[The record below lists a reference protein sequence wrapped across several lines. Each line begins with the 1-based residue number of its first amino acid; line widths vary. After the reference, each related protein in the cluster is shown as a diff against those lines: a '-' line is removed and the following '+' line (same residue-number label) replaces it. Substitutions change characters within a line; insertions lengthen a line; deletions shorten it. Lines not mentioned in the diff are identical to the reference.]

1 VGVSPSYS
9 LIDNPIYKRVAF
21 HFPGQASWY
30 HEHKIMTKLLY
41 EIDDGIGW
49 IRFNKP
55 EILNAI
61 DARETQRLVEVL
73 QEASD
78 DRKVKAVII
87 SSVGDAFSVGDDLKV
102 AMEEYPKILSG
113 EIHPILDIVEDI
125 TENLQEIPRI
135 IRKSSKVFISA
146 VRGYA
151 VGAGFE
157 IAIDSDMIVAAE
169 NAIFGFPEMN
179 AGMTVT
185 GAASKLLPMIVGLN
199 RAREL
204 MLTGEFIDAHEAWR
218 IGLVNKL
225 VGPGEEEHKAEAM
238 ARMVMSRAPLAI
250 TQHKRL
256 LAQSTEADFETVLN
270 LEKQTISNLIYTE
283 DYGEA
288 IKAFTEKRKP
298 VFKGR

>member
-1 VGVSPSYS
+1 
-9 LIDNPIYKRVAF
+9 
-21 HFPGQASWY
+21 
-30 HEHKIMTKLLY
+30 MTKLLY
-41 EIDDGIGW
+41 EVKDGIGW

-61 DARETQRLVEVL
+61 DPKETQRLVDVL
-73 QEASD
+73 KQASD
-78 DRKVKAVII
+78 DPEIKAVII
-87 SSVGDAFSVGDDLKV
+87 SSIGDAYCVGDDLKV
-102 AMEEYPKILSG
+102 ALEEYPKILSG

-157 IAIDSDMIVAAE
+157 IAIDSDLIVAAD
-169 NAIFGFPEMN
+169 NAVFGFPEMN

-185 GAASKLLPMIVGLN
+185 GGASKLLPMIVGLN
-199 RAREL
+199 KAREL
-204 MLTGEFIDAHEAWR
+204 MLTGEFIDAEEGYR
-218 IGLVNKL
+218 IGLVNKMVPL
-225 VGPGEEEHKAEAM
+225 GEEENAAKAM
-238 ARMVMSRAPLAI
+238 AQMVMSRAPLAI

-256 LAQSTEADFETVLN
+256 LAQSTEADFETALN
-270 LEKQTISNLIYTE
+270 LEKQTISNLIFTE

-288 IKAFTEKRKP
+288 IKAFAAKRKP
-298 VFKGR
+298 KFKGR

>member
-1 VGVSPSYS
+1 
-9 LIDNPIYKRVAF
+9 
-21 HFPGQASWY
+21 
-30 HEHKIMTKLLY
+30 MTKLLY
-41 EIDDGIGW
+41 EIKGGIGW

-61 DARETQRLVEVL
+61 DPNETRRLVEL
-73 QEASD
+73 LRESSED
-78 DRKVKAVII
+78 KNVKAVII
-87 SSVGDAFSVGDDLKV
+87 SSIGDAFSVGDDLKV

-135 IRKSSKVFISA
+135 IRKSSKVYISA

-157 IAIDSDMIVAAE
+157 IAIDSDMIVAAD

-185 GAASKLLPMIVGLN
+185 GGASKLLPMIVGLN
-199 RAREL
+199 KAREL
-204 MLTGEFIDAHEAWR
+204 MLTGEFINADEAYR
-218 IGLVNKL
+218 IGLANKVVPL
-225 VGPGEEEHKAEAM
+225 GEEEIAAEKLAKL
-238 ARMVMSRAPLAI
+238 VMSRAPLAI

-256 LAQSTEADFETVLN
+256 LAQSTEADFETALN
-270 LEKQTISNLIYTE
+270 LEKQTISNLIFTE

-288 IKAFTEKRKP
+288 VKAFTDKRKP
-298 VFKGR
+298 KFKGR

>member
-1 VGVSPSYS
+1 
-9 LIDNPIYKRVAF
+9 
-21 HFPGQASWY
+21 
-30 HEHKIMTKLLY
+30 MTKLLY
-41 EIDDGIGW
+41 KVKQGIAW
-49 IRFNKP
+49 IRFNKS

-61 DARETQRLVEVL
+61 DPQETQRFVDLLRQTSE
-73 QEASD
+73 D
-78 DRKVKAVII
+78 KKVKAIII
-87 SSVGDAFSVGDDLKV
+87 SSIGNAFSVGDDLKV
-102 AMEEYPKILSG
+102 AMDEYPKILSG

-135 IRKSSKVFISA
+135 IRKSSKVVISA

-157 IAIDSDMIVAAE
+157 IAIDSDMIVAAD

-185 GAASKLLPMIVGLN
+185 GGASKLLASIVGLN
-199 RAREL
+199 KAREL
-204 MLTGEFIDAHEAWR
+204 MLTGEFIDAEEGYR

-225 VGPGEEEHKAEAM
+225 VPLGEEEQAAEPM
-238 ARMVMSRAPLAI
+238 SRMVMSRAPLAI

-256 LAQSTEADFETVLN
+256 LAQSTDADFETVLN
-270 LEKQTISNLIYTE
+270 LEKQTISNLIFTE

-288 IKAFTEKRKP
+288 IKAFSEKRKP

>member
-1 VGVSPSYS
+1 
-9 LIDNPIYKRVAF
+9 
-21 HFPGQASWY
+21 
-30 HEHKIMTKLLY
+30 MTQLLY
-41 EIDDGIGW
+41 EIREGIAW

-55 EILNAI
+55 KILNAI
-61 DARETQRLVEVL
+61 DPDETRRLVEL
-73 QEASD
+73 LRQASVD
-78 DRKVKAVII
+78 KNVKAII
-87 SSVGDAFSVGDDLKV
+87 ICGNGDAFCVGDDLKV
-102 AMEEYPKILSG
+102 AMEEYPRILSG

-135 IRKSSKVFISA
+135 IRKSSKVVISA
-146 VRGYA
+146 VHGYA

-157 IAIDSDMIVAAE
+157 IAIDSDLIIASEDAV
-169 NAIFGFPEMN
+169 FGFPEMN

-185 GAASKLLPMIVGLN
+185 GGASKLLPMIVGLN
-199 RAREL
+199 KAREL
-204 MLTGEFIDAHEAWR
+204 MLTGEFIDGAEGYR

-225 VGPGEEEHKAEAM
+225 VANGQVEAAAEKM
-238 ARMVMSRAPLAI
+238 ARTIMSRAPIAI

-288 IKAFTEKRKP
+288 VTAFSEKRKP

>member
-1 VGVSPSYS
+1 
-9 LIDNPIYKRVAF
+9 
-21 HFPGQASWY
+21 
-30 HEHKIMTKLLY
+30 MTKLLY
-41 EIDDGIGW
+41 EVDQGIGW

-61 DARETQRLVEVL
+61 DPKETQRLVDL
-73 QEASD
+73 LRQASED
-78 DRKVKAVII
+78 KNVGAIII
-87 SSVGDAFSVGDDLKV
+87 SSVGEAFSVGDDLKV

-135 IRKSSKVFISA
+135 IRKSSKVVISA
-146 VRGYA
+146 VRGYS

-157 IAIDSDMIVAAE
+157 IAIDSDMIVAAD
-169 NAIFGFPEMN
+169 NAVFGFPEMN

-185 GAASKLLPMIVGLN
+185 GGASKLLPMIVGLN

-204 MLTGEFIDAHEAWR
+204 MLTGDFIDAKEGYR

-225 VGPGEEEHKAEAM
+225 VPLGEEEAAAEAL
-238 ARMVMSRAPLAI
+238 ARKVMSRAPLAI

-256 LAQSTEADFETVLN
+256 LSQSVDADFETALN
-270 LEKQTISNLIYTE
+270 LEKQTISNLIFTD

-288 IKAFTEKRKP
+288 IKAFSEKRKP
-298 VFKGR
+298 TFKGR

>member
-1 VGVSPSYS
+1 
-9 LIDNPIYKRVAF
+9 
-21 HFPGQASWY
+21 
-30 HEHKIMTKLLY
+30 MTKLLY
-41 EIDDGIGW
+41 EIDDEIAW

-61 DARETQRLVEVL
+61 DPAETRRLVEL
-73 QEASD
+73 LAQASAD
-78 DRKVKAVII
+78 KQVRAIII
-87 SSVGDAFSVGDDLKV
+87 SSIGDAFSVGDDLKV

-135 IRKSSKVFISA
+135 IRKSSKVVISA

-185 GAASKLLPMIVGLN
+185 GGASKLLPMIVGLN

-204 MLTGEFIDAHEAWR
+204 MLTGEFINAEEGYR
-218 IGLVNKL
+218 IGLVNK
-225 VGPGEEEHKAEAM
+225 VVPAGEEEKAAETL
-238 ARMVMSRAPLAI
+238 ARKVMSRAPLAI

-270 LEKQTISNLIYTE
+270 LEKQTISNLIFTE

-288 IKAFTEKRKP
+288 IRAFTDKRKP

>member
-1 VGVSPSYS
+1 
-9 LIDNPIYKRVAF
+9 
-21 HFPGQASWY
+21 
-30 HEHKIMTKLLY
+30 MTQMRY
-41 EIDDGIGW
+41 EINEEIAW

-61 DARETQRLVEVL
+61 DPDEVRRLVELL
-73 QEASD
+73 QQASD
-78 DRKVKAVII
+78 DKQVKAIII
-87 SSVGDAFSVGDDLKV
+87 SGTGENFCVGDDLKV
-102 AMEEYPKILSG
+102 AMEEYPKIISG

-135 IRKSSKVFISA
+135 IRKSSKVVIAA
-146 VRGYA
+146 VQGYA

-157 IAIDSDMIVAAE
+157 IAIDSDMIVADRT
-169 NAIFGFPEMN
+169 AIFGFPEMN

-199 RAREL
+199 KAREL
-204 MLTGEFIDAHEAWR
+204 MLTGEFIDAAEGHR

-225 VGPGEEEHKAEAM
+225 VEPRKAEEAAEKL
-238 ARMVMSRAPLAI
+238 ARMVISRAPLAI

-256 LAQSTEADFETVLN
+256 LSQSPDADFETALN
-270 LEKQTISNLIYTE
+270 LEKQTISNLIFTE

-288 IKAFTEKRKP
+288 VTAFSEKRKP

>member
-1 VGVSPSYS
+1 MT
-9 LIDNPIYKRVAF
+9 
-21 HFPGQASWY
+21 QTQ
-30 HEHKIMTKLLY
+30 EHKIMTELLY
-41 EIDDGIGW
+41 EVKQDIGW

-55 EILNAI
+55 KILNAI
-61 DARETQRLVEVL
+61 DPAETRRLVEVL
-73 QEASD
+73 QEASAD
-78 DRKVKAVII
+78 KTVKAII
-87 SSVGDAFSVGDDLKV
+87 ICGNGTAFCVGDDLKV
-102 AMEEYPKILSG
+102 AMDEYPKILNG

-135 IRKSSKVFISA
+135 IRKSAKVVISA
-146 VRGYA
+146 VQGYA

-157 IAIDSDMIVAAE
+157 IAIDSDLIVASEDAV
-169 NAIFGFPEMN
+169 FGFPEMN

-185 GAASKLLPMIVGLN
+185 GGASKLLPMIVGLN
-199 RAREL
+199 KAREL
-204 MLTGEFIDAHEAWR
+204 MLTGEFIDAAEAYR

-225 VGPGEEEHKAEAM
+225 VPNGQAASAAEKM

-256 LAQSTEADFETVLN
+256 LSQSTEADFETTLN

-288 IKAFTEKRKP
+288 VTAFAEKRKP
-298 VFKGR
+298 TFKGR

>member
-1 VGVSPSYS
+1 MT
-9 LIDNPIYKRVAF
+9 
-21 HFPGQASWY
+21 
-30 HEHKIMTKLLY
+30 MTKLLY
-41 EIDDGIGW
+41 EVTNGVAW

-61 DARETQRLVEVL
+61 DPHETQRLVDVL
-73 QEASD
+73 QQASD
-78 DRKVKAVII
+78 DKEVKAIII
-87 SSVGDAFSVGDDLKV
+87 SSIGDAFCVGDDLKV
-102 AMEEYPKILSG
+102 ALEEYPKILNG

-135 IRKSSKVFISA
+135 IRKSSKVVISA

-157 IAIDSDMIVAAE
+157 IAIDSDLIVAAD
-169 NAIFGFPEMN
+169 NAVFGFPEMT

-185 GAASKLLPMIVGLN
+185 GGASKLLAMIIGLN

-204 MLTGEFIDAHEAWR
+204 MLTGEFINAEKAHQ

-225 VGPGEEEHKAEAM
+225 VPLGEEEQAAEAM
-238 ARMVMSRAPLAI
+238 VRMVMSRAPLAI
-250 TQHKRL
+250 RQHKRL
-256 LAQSTEADFETVLN
+256 LSQAPDSDFETTLN
-270 LEKQTISNLIYTE
+270 LEKQTISNLIFTE

-288 IKAFTEKRKP
+288 VKAFSEKRKP
-298 VFKGR
+298 EFKGR

>member
-1 VGVSPSYS
+1 
-9 LIDNPIYKRVAF
+9 
-21 HFPGQASWY
+21 
-30 HEHKIMTKLLY
+30 MTKLLY
-41 EIDDGIGW
+41 EIDDEIAW

-61 DARETQRLVEVL
+61 DPAETRRLVEL
-73 QEASD
+73 LAQASAD
-78 DRKVKAVII
+78 KQVRAIII
-87 SSVGDAFSVGDDLKV
+87 SSIGDAFSVGDDLKV

-135 IRKSSKVFISA
+135 IRKSSKVVISA

-185 GAASKLLPMIVGLN
+185 GGASKLLPMIVGLN

-204 MLTGEFIDAHEAWR
+204 MLTGEFIDAEEGYR
-218 IGLVNKL
+218 IGLVNK
-225 VGPGEEEHKAEAM
+225 VVPPGQEEEAAEAL
-238 ARMVMSRAPLAI
+238 ARKVMSRAPLAI

-270 LEKQTISNLIYTE
+270 LEIQTISNLIFTE

-288 IKAFTEKRKP
+288 IRAFTDKRKP

>member
-1 VGVSPSYS
+1 
-9 LIDNPIYKRVAF
+9 
-21 HFPGQASWY
+21 
-30 HEHKIMTKLLY
+30 MTELLY
-41 EIDDGIGW
+41 EIKQNIGW

-55 EILNAI
+55 KILNAI
-61 DARETQRLVEVL
+61 DPAETRRLVELL
-73 QEASD
+73 QEASAD
-78 DRKVKAVII
+78 K
-87 SSVGDAFSVGDDLKV
+87 SVGAIIICGNGSAFCVGDDLKV
-102 AMEEYPKILSG
+102 AMDEYPKILNG

-135 IRKSSKVFISA
+135 IRKSSKVVISA
-146 VRGYA
+146 VHGYA

-157 IAIDSDMIVAAE
+157 IAIDSDMIVASE

-185 GAASKLLPMIVGLN
+185 GGASKLLPMIVGLN
-199 RAREL
+199 KAREL
-204 MLTGEFIDAHEAWR
+204 MLTGEFIDAAEAYR

-225 VGPGEEEHKAEAM
+225 VPDGQAEAAAEKM

-256 LAQSTEADFETVLN
+256 LAQSTEADFETTLN

-288 IKAFTEKRKP
+288 VTAFAEKRKP
-298 VFKGR
+298 AFKGR

>member
-1 VGVSPSYS
+1 
-9 LIDNPIYKRVAF
+9 
-21 HFPGQASWY
+21 
-30 HEHKIMTKLLY
+30 MTKLLY
-41 EIDDGIGW
+41 EIENGIGW

-61 DARETQRLVEVL
+61 DPRETQCLVDVL
-73 QEASD
+73 KEASAD
-78 DRKVKAVII
+78 DKVKAVII
-87 SSVGDAFSVGDDLKV
+87 TGSGDNFCVGDDLKV

-125 TENLQEIPRI
+125 TENLQEIPRV

-157 IAIDSDMIVAAE
+157 IAIDSDLIVAAD
-169 NAIFGFPEMN
+169 NAVFGFPEMN

-185 GAASKLLPMIVGLN
+185 GAASKLLPMIVGLKK
-199 RAREL
+199 ATEL
-204 MLTGEFIDAHEAWR
+204 MLTGEFVNAEEAYR

-225 VGPGEEEHKAEAM
+225 VPLGEEEQAAESM
-238 ARMVMSRAPLAI
+238 ARLVMSRAPLAI

-256 LAQSTEADFETVLN
+256 LSQAADADFETTLN
-270 LEKQTISNLIYTE
+270 LEKQTISNLIFTE

-288 IKAFTEKRKP
+288 ITAFSEKRKP

>member
-1 VGVSPSYS
+1 
-9 LIDNPIYKRVAF
+9 VAN
-21 HFPGQASWY
+21 
-30 HEHKIMTKLLY
+30 TRLLY
-41 EIDDGIGW
+41 EVVDGVGW

-61 DARETQRLVEVL
+61 DAREIERLVEVL
-73 QEASD
+73 RESSAD
-78 DRKVKAVII
+78 PRVRAVVL

-135 IRKSSKVFISA
+135 IRKSSKVYIAA

-157 IAIDSDMIVAAE
+157 IAMDCDMIVAAE
-169 NAIFGFPEMN
+169 NAVFGFPEMQ

-185 GAASKLLPMIVGLN
+185 GGASKLLAMIVGLN

-204 MLTGEFIDAHEAWR
+204 MLTGEFIDAAEAWR

-225 VGPGEEEHKAEAM
+225 VAAGEEEDKAESM

-250 TQHKRL
+250 AQHKRL
-256 LAQSTEADFETVLN
+256 LAQSTESDFETVLN
-270 LEKQTISNLIYTE
+270 LEKQTISNLIFTE
-283 DYGEA
+283 DYGEG
-288 IKAFTEKRKP
+288 ITAFTEKRKP
-298 VFKGR
+298 EFKGR

>member
-1 VGVSPSYS
+1 MA
-9 LIDNPIYKRVAF
+9 R
-21 HFPGQASWY
+21 
-30 HEHKIMTKLLY
+30 LLY
-41 EIDDGIGW
+41 EIDDGIAW

-61 DARETQRLVEVL
+61 DAEETRRFVEL
-73 QEASD
+73 LREASD
-78 DRKVKAVII
+78 DPQVGAVIV
-87 SSVGDAFSVGDDLKV
+87 SSVGEAFSVGDDLKV
-102 AMEEYPKILSG
+102 AMDEYPKILSG

-125 TENLQEIPRI
+125 TENLQEIARVMRNSP
-135 IRKSSKVFISA
+135 KVFISA

-157 IAIDSDMIVAAE
+157 IAIDSDMIVAAD
-169 NAIFGFPEMN
+169 NAVFGFPEMN

-185 GAASKLLPMIVGLN
+185 GGASKLLAMIVGLN

-204 MLTGEFIDAHEAWR
+204 MLTGEFIDADEAWR
-218 IGLVNKL
+218 IGLVNRL
-225 VGPGEEEHKAEAM
+225 VKAGEEEAAAEAL
-238 ARMVMSRAPLAI
+238 ARTVLSRAPLAI

-256 LAQSTEADFETVLN
+256 LAQAAEAGFETVLN
-270 LEKQTISNLIYTE
+270 LEKQTISNLIFTE

-288 IKAFTEKRKP
+288 IKAFAEKRKP